1 VTPSQLVLDLAHHP
15 GLEAED
21 FLVSRSNQAAA
32 DFVDRWP
39 DWPNASAVVV
49 APARAGKTHLANVW
63 RLRSGAA
70 RLEAKRI
77 CEADVACLSGAL
89 LIEDL
94 HAGIG
99 DERVLFHLINL
110 TREQRMSLLITSRVP
125 PAELSVT
132 LPDLRSRLRA
142 LALVAI
148 EPPDEALLK
157 AVLVKHFAD
166 RQLAVEPHVI
176 GYIALHMEQSMEA
189 AATVVAEI
197 DAAALSS
204 QRRVTRA
211 LVQQVLAQQV
221 LAQQVLAQ
229 QVLAQQVLAQQ
240 VPVEQDVIG
249 QDDLAPQHHK
259 GEV

>member
-1 VTPSQLVLDLAHHP
+1 VTATPSQLVLDLAHHP
-15 GLEAED
+15 ALEAED

-32 DFVDRWP
+32 DFIDRWP
-39 DWPNASAVVV
+39 DWPSASAVVV

-63 RLRSGAA
+63 RLKCGAG

-77 CEADVACLSGAL
+77 CEADVACLSGPL

-94 HAGIG
+94 HAGI
-99 DERVLFHLINL
+99 DEERVLFHLLNL
-110 TREQRMSLLITSRVP
+110 AREQRRSLLMTSRVP
-125 PAELSVT
+125 PGELSVT

-142 LALVAI
+142 LPVVAI

-211 LVQQVLAQQV
+211 LVQQVLAAQR
-221 LAQQVLAQ
+221 LAEHLPGEPAR
-229 QVLAQQVLAQQ
+229 AEPA
-240 VPVEQDVIG
+240 
-249 QDDLAPQHHK
+249 LAPQHR
-259 GEV
+259 GREA